1 MWRRMKKQLPKLG
14 LGIGWRSE
22 LALTIDRR
30 SDLGFVE
37 VMAEDLAAMGR
48 VPPPFQKLRQRG
60 VTVIPHGVSLSLG
73 GAEPLD
79 ERRVEM
85 LGNVAQMLDAPFV
98 SEHIAFVRADGV
110 EAGHLLPLPRSRA
123 AIDVLVANVLRA
135 KKLLPVPLAL
145 ENIATLFEWPGAEMD
160 EAEFLTE
167 VLERADVLLLLD
179 VANVFANAR
188 NHGWDPLT
196 FFDRIPLERLAYV
209 HVAGG
214 LEKESLY
221 HDTHTHP
228 VAPPVL
234 ELLEELCKR
243 VSVPGVLLE
252 RDGKFPPD
260 KELTVELDAI
270 AAAVARGT
278 ASREECHVGK

>member
-1 MWRRMKKQLPKLG
+1 
-14 LGIGWRSE
+14 
-22 LALTIDRR
+22 
-30 SDLGFVE
+30 
-37 VMAEDLAAMGR
+37 MAEDLAAMGR

-167 VLERADVLLLLD
+167 VL
-179 VANVFANAR
+179 
-188 NHGWDPLT
+188 
-196 FFDRIPLERLAYV
+196 
-209 HVAGG
+209 
-214 LEKESLY
+214 
-221 HDTHTHP
+221 
-228 VAPPVL
+228 
-234 ELLEELCKR
+234 
-243 VSVPGVLLE
+243 
-252 RDGKFPPD
+252 
-260 KELTVELDAI
+260 
-270 AAAVARGT
+270 
-278 ASREECHVGK
+278 